1 MARKGKLQI
10 YTEYAVAKGIFTAL
24 SLLPRQ
30 WAVGLGVAVGRLGFR
45 LLGGLRRVAIRNLEL
60 AYPEMSPEER
70 LRTARGTFESLG
82 RVLGEASQLRKI
94 TPENIR
100 DIVDFDLGPEIDA
113 LYERV
118 KKERRGIL
126 ITTGHMGNWEL
137 LVQGFAILYEPISF
151 LARPVDNPLI
161 EDMAN
166 SLRTRFGARPINKS
180 NSAMTGISI
189 LREGG
194 FLGALVDVNAHPK
207 EGVFVPFF
215 GIPACTTSGAAL
227 MAIRSGALI
236 FPCFC
241 VYDAEAGKY
250 KFVHGDPIEPTITGD
265 RKADVLATT
274 EAFTREIEA
283 IIRRYPDQWLWIHK
297 RWKTRPK
304 GEPDLYRN

>member
-24 SLLPRQ
+24 SLLPRR

-45 LLGGLRRVAIRNLEL
+45 VLGGLRRVAIRNLEL

-70 LRTARGTFESLG
+70 LQTARGTFESLG

-94 TPENIR
+94 TQETIR

-113 LYERV
+113 LYEKV

-137 LVQGFAILYEPISF
+137 LVQGFAIIYEPISF
-151 LARPVDNPLI
+151 LARPIDNPLI

-241 VYDAEAGKY
+241 VYDSEAGRY

-304 GEPDLYRN
+304 GEPDLYRR